1 MGTKT
6 KKKLQR
12 LTRTMAS
19 SSSAYGYLSNIHSK
33 DQLDFTQF
41 IELFGITDS
50 TDIEALIIHAISF
63 KNMHILSA
71 LFKTSIVFTQHLS
84 DVFYIDI
91 NSLYS
96 MHCTSLIPIIKR
108 DNNIPSNLFS
118 ESIISQSKNIEYDEQ
133 IDHPKYNIN
142 VSEAIM
148 EHLFRTNGHFQ
159 HDMITRN
166 KYQPFAIK
174 SVSIKPCH
182 FSYFD
187 HCIFLGDYSMC
198 DCILQIGGWHSFIHG
213 NFMLFLRDKM
223 MTQMKKILWRI
234 KKRHFVKLFTNCM
247 RWQRWERMCKIFIK
261 IVCCL
266 VLRIFTM

>member
-118 ESIISQSKNIEYDEQ
+118 QPIVSQSKNIEYDEQ
-133 IDHPKYNIN
+133 ILHSKQCN
-142 VSEAIM
+142 VSKPIM

-166 KYQPFAIK
+166 KCQSNRVTSHTLIIASFWDTIPCAIAFYK
-174 SVSIKPCH
+174 LVDGIASFMAILCCFYVIK
-182 FSYFD
+182 
-187 HCIFLGDYSMC
+187 
-198 DCILQIGGWHSFIHG
+198 
-213 NFMLFLRDKM
+213 
-223 MTQMKKILWRI
+223 
-234 KKRHFVKLFTNCM
+234 
-247 RWQRWERMCKIFIK
+247 
-261 IVCCL
+261 
-266 VLRIFTM
+266 